1 MSTFVRIGKK
11 VKRFAK
17 RVLLPEPACCI
28 ERVKTDERVCAM
40 TFDDGPMALP
50 ASPDVF
56 GGRAL
61 TDVLLD
67 TLDEF
72 GAKGTF
78 DVVGD
83 TSGNY
88 PDVCGALG
96 SPTWGGTAYD
106 HYPCFGQDAHGGA
119 LNCPELLE
127 RIIREGHQIT
137 NHGYRHALFGKKPY
151 VYGKRH
157 VLGTLDAVV
166 DDLAKLDRLLQS
178 HGYRMTM
185 SRPPHYVD
193 RIDKR
198 FTSYDAYDRMGYLYL
213 AASFDG
219 AGWLPSHAEDPVAAE
234 LDEMVAPVQKKL
246 AEDPDFFCGQIIFQ
260 KDGYNMAKR
269 TPVAAGLRRQLELLT
284 DAGYRIVTVQ
294 ELLERHSP
302 FSDVGRDDPDF
313 DAFCA
318 LQKTRAVVYSNN
330 TLQPDKP
337 MTAGELAMLLAPRS
351 AAVDDRPCKPETAP
365 IAAAAAAQ
373 WHGASE
379 TGCSRRAFPSVRASR
394 PSCFA
399 PPLTAS
405 RSCRRAARPSAA
417 APFCAPPG
425 RDGSAVIPAQ
435 NALQCRPDTRNMHR
449 AAARSRTHMHD
460 KAPPPDDPKEAL
472 VLSSF
477 IPKAMVSIRHP

>member
-17 RVLLPEPACCI
+17 RVLLPEPACCVSYTRRI

-50 ASPDVF
+50 ASPDAF

-88 PDVCGALG
+88 PDICGALG

-166 DDLAKLDRLLQS
+166 DDLTKLDRLLQS

-198 FTSYDAYDRMGYLYL
+198 FTSYDAYQ
-213 AASFDG
+213 
-219 AGWLPSHAEDPVAAE
+219 
-234 LDEMVAPVQKKL
+234 QK
-246 AEDPDFFCGQIIFQ
+246 
-260 KDGYNMAKR
+260 
-269 TPVAAGLRRQLELLT
+269 
-284 DAGYRIVTVQ
+284 
-294 ELLERHSP
+294 
-302 FSDVGRDDPDF
+302 
-313 DAFCA
+313 
-318 LQKTRAVVYSNN
+318 
-330 TLQPDKP
+330 
-337 MTAGELAMLLAPRS
+337 
-351 AAVDDRPCKPETAP
+351 
-365 IAAAAAAQ
+365 
-373 WHGASE
+373 
-379 TGCSRRAFPSVRASR
+379 
-394 PSCFA
+394 
-399 PPLTAS
+399 
-405 RSCRRAARPSAA
+405 
-417 APFCAPPG
+417 
-425 RDGSAVIPAQ
+425 
-435 NALQCRPDTRNMHR
+435 
-449 AAARSRTHMHD
+449 
-460 KAPPPDDPKEAL
+460 
-472 VLSSF
+472 
-477 IPKAMVSIRHP
+477 